1 TERYGGKR
9 YNTPN
14 DLTID
19 SKGRVYC
26 SDPRYGP
33 RQGMEIRDER
43 GRTVEGVYRIDPDGT
58 VTRVVGREVERANGV
73 LVSAGDRFL
82 YVADNNNDTAG
93 GARKLW
99 RFDLR
104 PDSGVDL
111 ARPQPPYDWGPG
123 PGPAGPEPDQKGS

>member
-1 TERYGGKR
+1 TNGLLFDHRGRLLACEPERRRVTRTEADGKVTVLTERYRGRR

-19 SKGRVYC
+19 SKGRVYF

-82 YVADNNNDTAG
+82 YAAHDTNHT
-93 GARKLW
+93 
-99 RFDLR
+99 
-104 PDSGVDL
+104 P
-111 ARPQPPYDWGPG
+111 
-123 PGPAGPEPDQKGS
+123 